1 MTTRALALGI
11 AVVIA
16 AGACA
21 DDQPSPRSDVGA
33 SSSTVDH
40 GLAVSLTVDRI
51 AVAPGGSVE
60 AIVVVHN
67 LSSRKVRW
75 RAGGCDLVGSVSVVS
90 AARAVEAEADAEEDV
105 QARLVARFVDV
116 LAQEADRPA
125 PARPPRVAA
134 GGGRACQ
141 IDHGFAELGPGSR
154 LTERVTWSALSAG
167 GAAISPG
174 RYVMSGA
181 FPLVAADVP
190 LAPAEFT
197 SVRDVRP
204 VAAEIEIDVED
215 DGPSHLTAR
224 EALVALISD
233 TPLGDWVRAGTVDA
247 GDAGVSFDG
256 RAWVVRIGLPA
267 GGVAVGRVGVRDG
280 AAVLESE
287 P

>member
-1 MTTRALALGI
+1 MTARALVLGV

-21 DDQPSPRSDVGA
+21 DDQPPPGSHAGA
-33 SSSTVDH
+33 SSSTEDH

-51 AVAPGGSVE
+51 AVAPGGSME

-67 LSSRKVRW
+67 LSSRKVGW
-75 RAGGCDLVGSVSVVS
+75 RAGGCDLVGSVTVAS
-90 AARAVEAEADAEEDV
+90 AARAVEAAPEGDV
-105 QARLVARFVDV
+105 QARLVARFVDA
-116 LAQEADRPA
+116 LALEADRPA
-125 PARPPRVAA
+125 SARPRTIPS

-167 GAAISPG
+167 GAAMPPG
-174 RYVMSGA
+174 HYLMRGA
-181 FPLVAADVP
+181 FPLVADDVP

-197 SVRDVRP
+197 SGRDVRP
-204 VAAEIEIDVED
+204 VAAEIAIDVEE
-215 DGPSHLTAR
+215 DGQGHLTAR
-224 EALVALISD
+224 EALLALIAD

-247 GDAGVSFDG
+247 GDAEVSFDG
-256 RAWVVRIGLPA
+256 RAWVVRVGLPT
-267 GGVAVGRVGVRDG
+267 GGAATGRVDVRDG